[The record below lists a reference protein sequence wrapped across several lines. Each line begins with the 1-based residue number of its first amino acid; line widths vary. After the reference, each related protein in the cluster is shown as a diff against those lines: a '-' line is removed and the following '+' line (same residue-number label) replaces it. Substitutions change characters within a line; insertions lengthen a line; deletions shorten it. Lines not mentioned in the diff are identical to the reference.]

1 MTMQYETLTR
11 DQYLEFHQTL
21 RDKDFKFSKVA
32 IGMWDFMKA
41 WEKWPTRVLKDGD
54 EIVSIC
60 FMKVSGQ
67 AQTKVLFISNIFTPT
82 EHKKKGYAREMLD
95 RNIREA
101 VNLEAMTLRMDC
113 NRKALAFYDALG
125 TSYWGTTIEQSMF
138 CDLPID
144 DSGVEGFWNHRNT
157 SARDLLSLY
166 PEKLRQAKMKWIAKK
181 VRRHEEFDYGHP
193 SRYGEFMSL
202 WQSEKPE

>member
-1 MTMQYETLTR
+1 MKYDTLSR
-11 DQYLEFHQTL
+11 DSYLEFHQTL
-21 RDKDFKFSKVA
+21 KDKDFNFSKVA

-41 WEKWPTRVLKDGD
+41 WEKWPVRILKEGED
-54 EIVSIC
+54 IVSVC

-67 AQTKVLFISNIFTPT
+67 AGTKVLFISNIFTPT

-95 RNIREA
+95 WNILEG
-101 VNLEAMTLRMDC
+101 VKLEAGTLRMDC
-113 NRKALAFYDALG
+113 NRKALPFYDALG

-144 DSGVEGFWNHRNT
+144 NSGVEGFWNYRNVG
-157 SARDLLSLY
+157 ARDILDLY
-166 PEKLRQAKMKWIAKK
+166 PEKLRTAKMKWIAKK

-193 SRYGEFMSL
+193 SRYNQFMHL
-202 WQSEKPE
+202 WRAEGAC